1 MAKKIRYIK
10 YDGNNSELFVKL
22 SPVGLDADTKIIVP
36 ETHNAIILKDG
47 VLMETLNSG
56 SYDIF
61 KEKAKSK
68 WKGVVVDIIYLSKT
82 AKLKVL
88 WGTKSQFSF
97 RDEETDL
104 PLKVG
109 AHGEMEV
116 QIGNPRKAYMELI
129 GADKTFTT
137 ENLKERLSM
146 RLLGKIEPAIAAA
159 VKELN
164 LTYDRINEHKDEIS
178 QAVLPAVSKLYEE
191 DYGLKVFSFT
201 IGSVVISPED
211 ISKIEEAREK
221 ISATEAVCPSCGA
234 ALSAGDKFCPEC
246 GAAIYPVKKECPFCG
261 KKNTAKAKFC
271 SGCGRK
277 LK

>member
-1 MAKKIRYIK
+1 MAKKVRFVK
-10 YDGNNSELFVKL
+10 YEGDNSELFKKI
-22 SPVGLDADTKIIVP
+22 SPEGLDGDSKVIVP

-61 KEKAKSK
+61 KEKSSKK
-68 WKGVVVDIIYLSKT
+68 WKGVNVDIIYLSKT
-82 AKLKVL
+82 AKLKIM
-88 WGTKSQFSF
+88 WGTKTQFSY
-97 RDEETDL
+97 RDEQTDL

-129 GADKTFTT
+129 GADKSFTT
-137 ENLKERLSM
+137 EDLRERLSM
-146 RLLGKIEPAIAAA
+146 RLLGKIEPAIAKA
-159 VKELN
+159 VKELG
-164 LTYDRINEHKDEIS
+164 LTYDRMNEHKDEIS
-178 QAVLPAVSKLYEE
+178 QAVLPVVCKLFEE

-201 IGSVVISPED
+201 IGSVVISPD
-211 ISKIEEAREK
+211 DLSQIEEARAK
-221 ISATEAVCPSCGA
+221 GAGTVCPECGA
-234 ALSAGDKFCPEC
+234 PLEAGDKFCPAC
-246 GAAIYPVKKECPFCG
+246 GASVVPVRKECPFCG
-261 KKNTAKAKFC
+261 RKNTAKAKFC